1 MVLAVIVAFKLVL
14 LHGPG
19 GQMIEINPDQ
29 VVTLREPR
37 ADEGHFPKG
46 IRCIVNMT
54 DGKLNVV
61 QEDCSTIRD
70 MIEEA
75 EK

>member
-1 MVLAVIVAFKLVL
+1 MLFVIAIVFHLVL
-14 LHGPG
+14 LHGPA
-19 GQMIEINPDQ
+19 GQTIEINPDQ

-46 IRCIVNMT
+46 TRCVVNMT

-61 QEDCSTIRD
+61 REDCSTIRD